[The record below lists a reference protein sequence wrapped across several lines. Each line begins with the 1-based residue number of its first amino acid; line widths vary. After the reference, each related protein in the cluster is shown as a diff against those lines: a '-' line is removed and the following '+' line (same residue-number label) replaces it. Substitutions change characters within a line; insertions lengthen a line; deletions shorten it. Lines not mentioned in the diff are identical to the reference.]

1 MHSLYDLIQV
11 PCGQEG
17 MFWLVIYAGLFW
29 CFHNPL
35 NPDTD
40 YSIFNVLC
48 MIFLHGLIQSP
59 SGQEELFQL
68 VIHACV
74 FVLQKKA
81 MQTSCL
87 QMWKRTSSPSLG
99 RWAVNWSQAQ
109 VGSLVSNLG
118 WGDGQTQVGNV
129 SDLVGRW
136 ADAGGQCCLVTL
148 AGEMGRR
155 RWAVLFSDLGWGDGQ
170 TQVGS
175 VV

>member
-1 MHSLYDLIQV
+1 MLCFGLEKANVTKVLKAISLGGEGLDFRVFLSNQF
-11 PCGQEG
+11 PC
-17 MFWLVIYAGLFW
+17 LFP
-29 CFHNPL
+29 NPL

-48 MIFLHGLIQSP
+48 VIFLHGLFQSS

-68 VIHACV
+68 VVHACA

-87 QMWKRTSSPSLG
+87 LMWKRTSSPSLG

-109 VGSLVSNLG
+109 VGSLVSDLG
-118 WGDGQTQVGNV
+118 WGDGQTQVGDV

-148 AGEMGRR
+148 VGKMGRHR
-155 RWAVLFSDLGWGDGQ
+155 
-170 TQVGS
+170 
-175 VV
+175 